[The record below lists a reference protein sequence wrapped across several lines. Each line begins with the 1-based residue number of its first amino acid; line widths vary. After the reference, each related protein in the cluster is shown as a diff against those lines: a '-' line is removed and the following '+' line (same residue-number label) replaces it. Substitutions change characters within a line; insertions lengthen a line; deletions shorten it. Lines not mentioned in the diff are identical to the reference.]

1 MDPTLEMSSSELAR
15 AVEPVD
21 PAGSLG
27 ARIQARLDALLKP
40 PGSLGRL
47 EELALRI
54 GLAQGRVQPTVVQR
68 AVLIFA
74 GDHGVYAEGVSA
86 YDQTITAELCRAFG
100 AGSGVIGPLSRGVG
114 ARLSVVDVGVD
125 ADLAGVPGVRDRK
138 DGWGS
143 QNMAIGPAMTVEE
156 VEASIRAGAESV
168 AELGGLDLLAI
179 GEAGIGNTTSAAALT
194 ALLTGAPPER
204 VVGRGTGVDD
214 EGLRRKIGVVRGVVD
229 GEGSRVEVSGKAMA
243 RLSPIEALARAGGF
257 EFGAMT
263 GAILAAAA
271 RRIPVVLDGYAT
283 GVAALLAT
291 RLTAAAQG
299 YLIAAHRSAEPGH
312 QIVLD
317 ELGLEPLLEW
327 EMRLGEGSGAILA
340 IPLAEAACRLLREVP
355 TFEDVGAQ
363 RG

>member
-1 MDPTLEMSSSELAR
+1 MDPTLEMGSSELAR

-138 DGWGS
+138 VGWGS
-143 QNMAIGPAMTVEE
+143 QNMAIGPAMTVE
-156 VEASIRAGAESV
+156 
-168 AELGGLDLLAI
+168 D
-179 GEAGIGNTTSAAALT
+179 
-194 ALLTGAPPER
+194 
-204 VVGRGTGVDD
+204 
-214 EGLRRKIGVVRGVVD
+214 RK
-229 GEGSRVEVSGKAMA
+229 S
-243 RLSPIEALARAGGF
+243 
-257 EFGAMT
+257 
-263 GAILAAAA
+263 
-271 RRIPVVLDGYAT
+271 
-283 GVAALLAT
+283 T
-291 RLTAAAQG
+291 RLNSS
-299 YLIAAHRSAEPGH
+299 H
-312 QIVLD
+312 V
-317 ELGLEPLLEW
+317 
-327 EMRLGEGSGAILA
+327 AISYA
-340 IPLAEAACRLLREVP
+340 VFCVKKKTE
-355 TFEDVGAQ
+355 
-363 RG
+363 